1 MSATTTPTPS
11 TPSKPAAPT
20 THGAMSAPP
29 PVPIGLRRVG
39 VVAGMVLAPWCWA
52 VANTAYML
60 AIRDGGSDI
69 DGAGALALSA
79 EEPTAMRVAILA
91 VMFGGI
97 LVVPAVLGVFRLA
110 PTSRLVTV
118 GGSLMV
124 AGYICYAGVA
134 ASGFTT
140 LAMAE
145 VVGPTAQLADVID
158 TAQADPW
165 FVWAFIVFV
174 LGNLVGTLLLVAG
187 LLRTRAVPRWAAL
200 AIATW
205 PVLHVIG
212 LTAFHNEVPQVIGAL
227 AQAAGFAG
235 CALALRRRDSLDLRR
250 G

>member
-1 MSATTTPTPS
+1 
-11 TPSKPAAPT
+11 
-20 THGAMSAPP
+20 
-29 PVPIGLRRVG
+29 
-39 VVAGMVLAPWCWA
+39 
-52 VANTAYML
+52 
-60 AIRDGGSDI
+60 
-69 DGAGALALSA
+69 
-79 EEPTAMRVAILA
+79 
-91 VMFGGI
+91 
-97 LVVPAVLGVFRLA
+97 
-110 PTSRLVTV
+110 
-118 GGSLMV
+118 
-124 AGYICYAGVA
+124 
-134 ASGFTT
+134 
-140 LAMAE
+140 

-235 CALALRRRDSLDLRR
+235 CALALRRRDSLDPRR